1 MIRDFG
7 AIALCILL
15 AYLVAIAASVDGV
28 FFSGIPIILL
38 CAIVSFLTH
47 WMIAAPSLITSSEK
61 YFDFTGM
68 VATLLVVLTAMFA
81 LLSSG
86 AQVSIRSVFVASFV
100 SVWTLRLGIFLYK
113 RIVKAGEDIRF
124 RDIKKSLPKF
134 LMTWTLSALWVFLT
148 TVNAITLIALNPLE
162 PIGIFFIMGA
172 LLWLLGFG
180 FEVIA
185 DRQKKYFSEQPKNE
199 GRFITQGLWSVSRH
213 PNYFGEIILWAGI
226 AIISLPFLS
235 GWQYVTL
242 VSPVFVFLLLTRI
255 SGLPFLED
263 KAEKKWGEDKDYIE
277 YKKRTPI
284 LVPFFGKKNNK
295 LTLPWLL
302 KLLNTK

>member
-38 CAIVSFLTH
+38 CAVVSFVTH

-284 LVPFFGKKNNK
+284 LVPFFGKKHQ
-295 LTLPWLL
+295 
-302 KLLNTK
+302 

>member
-7 AIALCILL
+7 AIALCILT

-28 FFSGIPIILL
+28 FLSGIPIILL
-38 CAIVSFLTH
+38 CAVVSFVTH

-86 AQVSIRSVFVASFV
+86 AEASIRSVFVASFV

-113 RIVKAGEDIRF
+113 RIVKAGEDSRF
-124 RDIKKSLPKF
+124 RDIKKSIPKF

-185 DRQKKYFSEQPKNE
+185 DRQKKHFSEQPKNE

-235 GWQYVTL
+235 GWQFVTL

-284 LVPFFGKKNNK
+284 LVPFFGKKHQ
-295 LTLPWLL
+295 
-302 KLLNTK
+302 

>member
-15 AYLVAIAASVDGV
+15 AYLVAIAASVDGAI
-28 FFSGIPIILL
+28 FSGIPIILL

-86 AQVSIRSVFVASFV
+86 AEASIRSVFVASFV

-255 SGLPFLED
+255 SGLPFLEE

-284 LVPFFGKKNNK
+284 LVPFFGKKNQ
-295 LTLPWLL
+295 
-302 KLLNTK
+302 

>member
-7 AIALCILL
+7 AIALCILT

-185 DRQKKYFSEQPKNE
+185 DRQKKHFSEQPKNE

-235 GWQYVTL
+235 GWQFVTL

-284 LVPFFGKKNNK
+284 LVPFFGKKNQ
-295 LTLPWLL
+295 
-302 KLLNTK
+302 

>member
-7 AIALCILL
+7 AIALCILT
-15 AYLVAIAASVDGV
+15 AYLVAIAASVDGI

-38 CAIVSFLTH
+38 CAIVSFVTH
-47 WMIAAPSLITSSEK
+47 WMIAVPSLITSSEK

-86 AQVSIRSVFVASFV
+86 AEASIRSVFVASFV

-113 RIVKAGEDIRF
+113 RIVKAGEDSRF
-124 RDIKKSLPKF
+124 RDIKKSIPKF

-185 DRQKKYFSEQPKNE
+185 DRQKKHFSEQPKNE

-284 LVPFFGKKNNK
+284 LVPFFGKKNQ
-295 LTLPWLL
+295 
-302 KLLNTK
+302 

>member
-7 AIALCILL
+7 AIALCILT
-15 AYLVAIAASVDGV
+15 AYLVAIAASVDGI

-284 LVPFFGKKNNK
+284 LVPFFGKKHQ
-295 LTLPWLL
+295 
-302 KLLNTK
+302 

>member
-86 AQVSIRSVFVASFV
+86 AEASIRSVFVASFV

-113 RIVKAGEDIRF
+113 RIVKAGEDSRF
-124 RDIKKSLPKF
+124 RDIKKSIPKF

-162 PIGIFFIMGA
+162 PVGIFFIMGA

-263 KAEKKWGEDKDYIE
+263 KAEKKWGEDKDYVE

-284 LVPFFGKKNNK
+284 LVPFFGKKHQ
-295 LTLPWLL
+295 
-302 KLLNTK
+302 

>member
-15 AYLVAIAASVDGV
+15 AYLVAIAASVDGI

-38 CAIVSFLTH
+38 CAIVSFVTH
-47 WMIAAPSLITSSEK
+47 WMIAVPSLITSSEK

-235 GWQYVTL
+235 GWQFVTL

-284 LVPFFGKKNNK
+284 LVPFFGKKHQ
-295 LTLPWLL
+295 
-302 KLLNTK
+302 

>member
-7 AIALCILL
+7 AIALCILT
-15 AYLVAIAASVDGV
+15 AYLVAIAASVDGI

-38 CAIVSFLTH
+38 CAIVSFVTH
-47 WMIAAPSLITSSEK
+47 WMIAVPSLITSSEK

-86 AQVSIRSVFVASFV
+86 AQLSIRSVFVASFV

-284 LVPFFGKKNNK
+284 LVPFFGKKNQ
-295 LTLPWLL
+295 
-302 KLLNTK
+302 

>member
-7 AIALCILL
+7 AIALCILT
-15 AYLVAIAASVDGV
+15 AYLVAIAASVDGI

-38 CAIVSFLTH
+38 CAIVSFVTH
-47 WMIAAPSLITSSEK
+47 WMIAVPSLITSSEK

-68 VATLLVVLTAMFA
+68 VATLLVVLTSMFA

-86 AQVSIRSVFVASFV
+86 AEASIRSVFVASFV
-100 SVWTLRLGIFLYK
+100 SVWTLRLGTFLYK
-113 RIVKAGEDIRF
+113 RIVKAGEDRRF

-162 PIGIFFIMGA
+162 PIGIFFVMGA

-235 GWQYVTL
+235 GWQFVTL

-284 LVPFFGKKNNK
+284 LVPFFGKKHQ
-295 LTLPWLL
+295 
-302 KLLNTK
+302 

>member
-7 AIALCILL
+7 AIALCILT

-113 RIVKAGEDIRF
+113 RIVKAGEDTRF

-235 GWQYVTL
+235 GWQFVTL

-284 LVPFFGKKNNK
+284 LVPFFGKKHQ
-295 LTLPWLL
+295 
-302 KLLNTK
+302 

>member
-38 CAIVSFLTH
+38 CAIVSFVTH
-47 WMIAAPSLITSSEK
+47 WMIAVPSLITSSEK

-86 AQVSIRSVFVASFV
+86 AEASIRSVFVASFV

-113 RIVKAGEDIRF
+113 RIVKAGEDSRF
-124 RDIKKSLPKF
+124 RDIKKSIPKF

-235 GWQYVTL
+235 GWQFVTL

-284 LVPFFGKKNNK
+284 LVPFFGKKHQ
-295 LTLPWLL
+295 
-302 KLLNTK
+302 

>member
-7 AIALCILL
+7 AIALCILT

-28 FFSGIPIILL
+28 FLSGIPIILL
-38 CAIVSFLTH
+38 CAIVSFVTH
-47 WMIAAPSLITSSEK
+47 WMIAVPSLITSSEK

-86 AQVSIRSVFVASFV
+86 AEASIRSVFVASFV

-284 LVPFFGKKNNK
+284 LVPFFGKKHQ
-295 LTLPWLL
+295 
-302 KLLNTK
+302 

>member
-7 AIALCILL
+7 AIALCILT
-15 AYLVAIAASVDGV
+15 AYLVAIAASVDGI

-38 CAIVSFLTH
+38 CAIVSFVTH
-47 WMIAAPSLITSSEK
+47 WMIAVPSLITSSEK

-68 VATLLVVLTAMFA
+68 VATLLVVLTAIFA

-86 AQVSIRSVFVASFV
+86 AEASIRSVFVASFV

-113 RIVKAGEDIRF
+113 RIVKVGEDSRF
-124 RDIKKSLPKF
+124 RDIKKSIPKF

-185 DRQKKYFSEQPKNE
+185 DRQKKHFSEQPKNE

-235 GWQYVTL
+235 GWQFVTL

-284 LVPFFGKKNNK
+284 LVPFFGKKHQ
-295 LTLPWLL
+295 
-302 KLLNTK
+302 

>member
-7 AIALCILL
+7 AIALCILT
-15 AYLVAIAASVDGV
+15 AYLVAIAASVDGI

-38 CAIVSFLTH
+38 CAIVSFVTH
-47 WMIAAPSLITSSEK
+47 WMIAVPSLITSSEK

-185 DRQKKYFSEQPKNE
+185 DRQKKHFSEQPKNE

-284 LVPFFGKKNNK
+284 LVPFFGKKHQ
-295 LTLPWLL
+295 
-302 KLLNTK
+302 

>member
-7 AIALCILL
+7 AIALCILT
-15 AYLVAIAASVDGV
+15 AYLVAIAASVDGI

-38 CAIVSFLTH
+38 CAIVSFVTH

-284 LVPFFGKKNNK
+284 LVPFFGKKHQ
-295 LTLPWLL
+295 
-302 KLLNTK
+302 

>member
-38 CAIVSFLTH
+38 CAIVSFVTH

-284 LVPFFGKKNNK
+284 LVPFFGKKHQ
-295 LTLPWLL
+295 
-302 KLLNTK
+302 